1 MCFSLLKNTNT
12 KIRSFTIPS
21 NVKIDFQMK
30 KKKNKSGCTNAIF
43 AHSHPCISRL
53 AEIRIFNGL
62 VEMLESVNI
71 KQKQILQPL
80 DHKKPVFFLF
90 C

>member
-1 MCFSLLKNTNT
+1 ML
-12 KIRSFTIPS
+12 
-21 NVKIDFQMK
+21 
-30 KKKNKSGCTNAIF
+30 F

-53 AEIRIFNGL
+53 AEIRIFNGP
-62 VEMLESVNI
+62 VEMLERVNI

-80 DHKKPVFFLF
+80 DQEKPVFSLF